1 MLYKTSVSK
10 QFILETLHAKTF
22 IYQFHSTV
30 LLFQVRDVLQKNSK
44 MEIYSRILA
53 LLASLQHIL

>member
-30 LLFQVRDVLQKNSK
+30 LLFQVRDVLQKK
-44 MEIYSRILA
+44 L
-53 LLASLQHIL
+53 